1 MLRARGKC
9 KFELILREVMTQETK
24 FMKKPP
30 IGSSRSP
37 LVTSQKNLCV
47 SGVGLHTMGF
57 NLHRI
62 RKACGKHFTTKISEN
77 KKKTTTTT
85 TFRHLQDVFVKFE
98 TVKVMQ
104 FVLK

>member
-77 KKKTTTTT
+77 KKKQQQQQRFD
-85 TFRHLQDVFVKFE
+85 TFKMSLSS
-98 TVKVMQ
+98 
-104 FVLK
+104 LKL